1 MDTYRINVL
10 RPPFI
15 DESSFGLYAIAILR
29 RSSCSLF
36 RPMFLTF
43 PDDFVEMAIDTK
55 TTIQMS
61 CVCFSP
67 AVLVCL
73 CQKELKWWKPIETTT
88 ETVLFLCFHS
98 VWFSFHPYSRQR
110 NTKDFY
116 PAKKQITY
124 MNKTDLFAKKPESN
138 GKNVKASK
146 TRTKKPGVWRVYCRR
161 SMVRRIFPCGEQY
174 WIEAES
180 MVKCWQNKRA
190 QHDIH

>member
-15 DESSFGLYAIAILR
+15 DESSFGLYAAAILR

-61 CVCFSP
+61 CVCFFP

-116 PAKKQITY
+116 PAKANHLHEQ
-124 MNKTDLFAKKPESN
+124 DRF
-138 GKNVKASK
+138 VCQK
-146 TRTKKPGVWRVYCRR
+146 TRKQRQKRKGEQNANQETRRVTCVLQTKYGTKNISVWRAILNR
-161 SMVRRIFPCGEQY
+161 SWINGEML
-174 WIEAES
+174 AE
-180 MVKCWQNKRA
+180 
-190 QHDIH
+190 